1 MRKHKYVGTWAIFDE
16 DYKRGLDR
24 IFKKYAENG
33 IKNIMYGGIALVFDI
48 HKEHYVNTCIDPY
61 VEVEYYKNI
70 GDIFGK
76 KEILIESDFNE
87 ISSIAAKYGLSL
99 QLVITPGVS
108 EPIVEN
114 YPSTAVVDI
123 YGNKSPHWMC
133 PSNPDV
139 QQYFFGRIEDIL
151 LHYKVGEVELDVICL
166 DFYDPQVVP
175 DWVLPELYPLRQL
188 AIGNCFCTHCIEKAK
203 KAGINLGKVQSEIK
217 ALNNEARKLE
227 YEQFKKL
234 DDTMRGLFDIVRFI
248 LSHPVLIDW
257 LRFRESVVEDFV
269 LGIKGTIKKISND
282 ILLSSDLVSPS
293 FSWTLGQNYGRQPS
307 LTDVTK
313 LMLYHK
319 RIGSFEVKPL
329 RRIRSAIPQIKEEE
343 LMKQYYRLK
352 GFSGPLTFDEF
363 EKEGID
369 VENIYYEIKKAKVE
383 VGLDH
388 PIVAG
393 LCGDPPAGPQD
404 VKAAVEMAYRGG
416 ADGYMLHQ
424 WYGNTPIENI
434 EAFGEQL
441 RELGEI
447 SN

>member
-1 MRKHKYVGTWAIFDE
+1 MRKSKYTGTWAVFDE
-16 DYKRGLDR
+16 DYKRGFDDVFR
-24 IFKKYAENG
+24 RYAENG
-33 IKNIMYGGIALVFDI
+33 IKNVMYGGIALIFDI
-48 HKEHYVNTCIDPY
+48 HKEYYIDTCIDPY
-61 VEVEYYKNI
+61 TEIEYYKEV
-70 GDIFGK
+70 GDVFGT

-87 ISSIAAKYGLSL
+87 VNSIADKYGLSL

-108 EPIVEN
+108 EPIVAKH
-114 YPSTAVVDI
+114 PSTAVVDI

-151 LHYKVGEVELDVICL
+151 RRYKIGEVELDVICL

-188 AIGNCFCTHCIEKAK
+188 AIRNCFCKHCIEKAK
-203 KAGINLGKVQSEIK
+203 KAGLNLAKIESEIK
-217 ALNNEARKLE
+217 VLNDEARSLK
-227 YEQFKKL
+227 YEQFKKW
-234 DDTMRGLFDIVRFI
+234 DDTIRGVFDIIRFV
-248 LSHPVLIDW
+248 LNHPMLIDW
-257 LRFRESVVEDFV
+257 LRFRASVVEDFV
-269 LGIKGTIKKISND
+269 FDIKNVIKKINSD

-293 FSWTLGQNYGRQPS
+293 FSWTLGQIYSEQPR
-307 LTDVTK
+307 LTDITK

-329 RRIRSAIPQIKEEE
+329 RRIKSAIPQIKDEE
-343 LMKQYYRLK
+343 LMRQYYRLK

-363 EKEGID
+363 EREGID
-369 VENIYYEIKKAKVE
+369 AENIYYEVKKAKVE
-383 VGLDH
+383 VGPDY

-393 LCGDPPAGPQD
+393 LVGDPPATAKD
-404 VKAAVEMAYRGG
+404 VKEAVKMAYKGG

-447 SN
+447 NG